1 MKLHHPSKYSGSF
14 QSPDTSLAVPLMHG
28 YAMFMLA
35 MDLRYN
41 AIHSA
46 SETYERSCSTIL
58 EALRIALE
66 LGKRVEPEGMAEAL
80 YGAIW
85 NEQELV
91 HYGWLSAPDSYMLD

>member
-1 MKLHHPSKYSGSF
+1 
-14 QSPDTSLAVPLMHG
+14 MHG
-28 YAMFMLA
+28 YALFMLA

-46 SETYERSCSTIL
+46 SETYERSCSTTL

-66 LGKRVEPEGMAEAL
+66 TSKLVEPEGVVEVL
-80 YGAIW
+80 CSAIW

-91 HYGWLSAPDSYMLD
+91 HYGWLSALD